1 MGITPTTKAQV
12 SGHRFLWRRVEHGL
26 VLGDVRMIHDPLSKR
41 RRALLFGVAAAVLI
55 SLGSAALAVFKP
67 AVDPGQA
74 QVIRAESGQLYVRVD
89 NQIYPVANLSS
100 ARLIVQEPVQPV
112 KGGDAVL
119 HKIPKAAPVGI
130 ADAPALFEK
139 PGKSPKVLRSFACHL
154 VKAPETRLDPRLDDV
169 TVVVAEESF
178 AHVGLKEMNPKQ
190 ALLAQVGQRQYVV
203 TQQGRRKLPDENS
216 PEGRIVRRVLGIG
229 PSTPRWFVRD
239 ELLDAVIAQPDLRFP
254 QVDEVIRS
262 SGRVFA
268 LKGGQLFPITDAQ
281 ARLLE
286 AMGVRARMQTPLH
299 IADIQDGPEEVFHL
313 PVEIPDF
320 IQPEVFVPCID
331 SAGKVQ
337 LFEHKAD
344 KKQPQ
349 HVEQSAAPAQT
360 QDTPSSGPPHAT
372 PMVADE
378 HPLSFFG
385 EPVRISGK
393 SIARQFV
400 GPGVA
405 FAADTG
411 SGIHIVGASGLR
423 HRLETPETKDHVG
436 LSQVHP
442 VSWDILRLLP
452 EGSEL
457 GRTAA
462 LQPLVPEVSTSP

>member
-112 KGGDAVL
+112 KGGDSVL

-130 ADAPALFEK
+130 VDAPALFEK
-139 PGKSPKVLRSFACHL
+139 PGKSPKVLQSFACHL
-154 VKAPETRLDPRLDDV
+154 VRAPETRVDPRLDDV

-178 AHVGLKEMNPKQ
+178 AHVGLKGMNPKQ

-216 PEGRIVRRVLGIG
+216 PEGRIVRRVLGVG

-286 AMGVRARMQTPLH
+286 AMGVRARIQTPLD
-299 IADIQDGPEEVFHL
+299 IADIHDGPEEVFHL
-313 PVEIPDF
+313 PEEIPDF

-337 LFEHKAD
+337 LFERKD
-344 KKQPQ
+344 DEKKPQHDTPAQPQ
-349 HVEQSAAPAQT
+349 SMLSSDSSGAISAA
-360 QDTPSSGPPHAT
+360 S
-372 PMVADE
+372 DE

-457 GRTAA
+457 GRKAA